1 MKEKKYLDFNKKVQV
16 FFKIL
21 CVFDRKSKGF
31 STKKECIIVLTS
43 NEFRQL
49 EILNG
54 ENPQSPFK
62 MGGSKW
68 QQQKYGKYKRD

>member
-1 MKEKKYLDFNKKVQV
+1 MDFNNKVQV

-21 CVFDRKSKGF
+21 CVFDKKSNGF

-62 MGGSKW
+62 MGGESEW

>member
-1 MKEKKYLDFNKKVQV
+1 LDFKIKVQV
-16 FFKIL
+16 FFKIS
-21 CVFDRKSKGF
+21 CSFDRKSNGF
-31 STKKECIIVLTS
+31 SNKKESIIVLTS

-54 ENPQSPFK
+54 KIPQSLFK
-62 MGGSKW
+62 MGGESKW

>member
-1 MKEKKYLDFNKKVQV
+1 MDLKIKVQV

-21 CVFDRKSKGF
+21 CAFDRKSNGF
-31 STKKECIIVLTS
+31 STKKEYSIVLTS

-54 ENPQSPFK
+54 EIPQSSFK
-62 MGGSKW
+62 MGGESEW

>member
-1 MKEKKYLDFNKKVQV
+1 MIQV
-16 FFKIL
+16 LFALLWCGNRSIIRYKNRGFFEL
-21 CVFDRKSKGF
+21 A
-31 STKKECIIVLTS
+31 S

-62 MGGSKW
+62 MGGESKW

>member
-1 MKEKKYLDFNKKVQV
+1 MKEKSTWVLIKKSKY

-21 CVFDRKSKGF
+21 CVFDRKSNGF

-49 EILNG
+49 EILN
-54 ENPQSPFK
+54 EEIPQSPF
-62 MGGSKW
+62 
-68 QQQKYGKYKRD
+68 

>member
-1 MKEKKYLDFNKKVQV
+1 MDFNKKVQV

-21 CVFDRKSKGF
+21 CAFDRKSNGF
-31 STKKECIIVLTS
+31 STKKEYSIVLTS

-54 ENPQSPFK
+54 EIPQSPFK
-62 MGGSKW
+62 MGGESEW